1 MVRRAVTAGL
11 AAAAV
16 GALALAALPAALGGR
31 TVVALQGS
39 MAPALPTGAAIVLV
53 PVGPE
58 ALRPDDIVAFVPPGK
73 AGLVTH
79 RVVAIEDGTLVT
91 KGDAN
96 PMPDVWRIPLRA
108 GTLRVALVVPA
119 IGYPLAVLG
128 RPGVG
133 LALIGVAIAVAWRAR
148 RGPERG

>member
-1 MVRRAVTAGL
+1 MVRRAVTGGL
-11 AAAAV
+11 AIAAI
-16 GALALAALPAALGGR
+16 GALALAALPIALGGR

-53 PVGPE
+53 PASPE

-79 RVVAIEDGTLVT
+79 RVVAIEDGALVT

-96 PMPDVWRIPLRA
+96 PQPDAWRIPLRP

-119 IGYPLAVLG
+119 VGYLFAFLGQPAVDLALLAV
-128 RPGVG
+128 
-133 LALIGVAIAVAWRAR
+133 AIVAAWRAR
-148 RGPERG
+148 RT